1 MTNDAELKFSV
12 LDISVCEPNMR
23 IPPQQFT
30 PVVMGNVR
38 NIRFR
43 INNNKSDVAQQILSD
58 SAQCKVLG
66 FNIVYFYISHNGGE
80 GVWSVVM

>member
-12 LDISVCEPNMR
+12 FNSKCVCEPNMR

-38 NIRFR
+38 NLRFR
-43 INNNKSDVAQQILSD
+43 INNNKSNVA
-58 SAQCKVLG
+58 
-66 FNIVYFYISHNGGE
+66 
-80 GVWSVVM
+80 